1 MGGAYP
7 TPKLDKMPAMG
18 DPTSMAVPL
27 LDLRAQYA
35 EIASEVDEAIH
46 QVVQEQRFVM
56 GDEVSALE
64 QEIAAYTGARH
75 AIGCASGSD
84 ALLLALWARGVG
96 PGDAVL
102 CPTYTFFATA
112 GSVARLGARPV
123 FVDIQPDT
131 YNLCLD
137 SARRAAAGRTDL
149 KAILPVDLYGQ
160 AADLRATHELAAEL
174 GIAVIEDAA
183 QAIGS
188 RDADGRTV
196 GSASEQVCFSF
207 FPSKNLGAYGDGG
220 MITTQSDELA
230 ARARLL
236 RLHGGE
242 PKYYHELVG
251 MNSRLD
257 ALQAAILRVKL
268 RHLEGWHERRLQNAD
283 HYDDLFRDAGALDSR
298 VSLDEDSGLSLRFPA
313 RNAEPARHIFNQYIV
328 RVPAD
333 RRDALREHLAAREIG
348 SEIYYTIPL
357 HLQACFKDLGGR
369 PGDLP
374 NAERAAKET
383 VALPIFPELSKAQRE
398 AVAGA
403 VIEFL

>member
-1 MGGAYP
+1 
-7 TPKLDKMPAMG
+7 
-18 DPTSMAVPL
+18 MAVPL

-35 EIASEVDEAIH
+35 EIATEVDEAIR

-75 AIGCASGSD
+75 AIGCSSGSD
-84 ALLLALWARGVG
+84 ALLLALWARGIG

-112 GSVARLGARPV
+112 GSVSRLGARPV
-123 FVDIQPDT
+123 FVDIEPDT
-131 YNLCLD
+131 YNLCLE
-137 SARRAAAGRTDL
+137 SARRVAAGRTDL

-160 AADLRATHELAAEL
+160 AADLRGTHELAAEL

-188 RDADGRTV
+188 RDADGRRV

-220 MITTQSDELA
+220 MVTTQSDELA
-230 ARARLL
+230 KRARLL

-242 PKYYHELVG
+242 PKYYHEMVG

-268 RHLEGWHERRLQNAD
+268 RYLEGWHERRLQNAN
-283 HYDDLFRDAGALDSR
+283 HYDDLFRAAGALDSR
-298 VSLDEDSGLSLRFPA
+298 VSLDEDSDLSLRFPA
-313 RNAEPARHIFNQYIV
+313 RNAEPSRHIFNQYVV

-333 RRDALREHLAAREIG
+333 RRDALREHLTAREIG
-348 SEIYYTIPL
+348 SEIYYPIPL
-357 HLQACFKDLGGR
+357 HLQACFKDLGGQ

-374 NAERAAKET
+374 NAERAARET
-383 VALPIFPELSKAQRE
+383 VALPVFPELSKAQRE

>member
-1 MGGAYP
+1 
-7 TPKLDKMPAMG
+7 
-18 DPTSMAVPL
+18 MAVPL

-35 EIASEVDEAIH
+35 EIAAEVDEAMRR
-46 QVVQEQRFVM
+46 VVQSQRFVM
-56 GDEVSALE
+56 GDEVAALE
-64 QEIAAYTGARH
+64 EEIAAYTGARH
-75 AIGCASGSD
+75 AVACASGSD

-102 CPTYTFFATA
+102 CPTYTFFGTA
-112 GSVARLGARPV
+112 GSIARLGARPV
-123 FVDIQPDT
+123 FVDVDPAT

-137 SARRAAAGRTDL
+137 SARRVAAGQSNL
-149 KAILPVDLYGQ
+149 KAVVPVDLYGQ
-160 AADLRATHELAAEL
+160 AADLTGVRALAEDL
-174 GIAVIEDAA
+174 GLAVIEDAA

-188 RDADGRTV
+188 RDTDGRPV
-196 GSASEQVCFSF
+196 GSACEQVCFSF

-236 RLHGGE
+236 RLHGAE
-242 PKYYHELVG
+242 PKYHHALVG

-268 RHLEGWHERRLQNAD
+268 RYLEGWHDRRQRNAD
-283 HYDDLFRDAGALDSR
+283 HYDALFGKAGALDSR
-298 VSLDEDSGLSLRFPA
+298 VSLDEEAGLPLRFPA
-313 RNAEPARHIFNQYIV
+313 RASEPARHIFNQYIV

-333 RRDALREHLAAREIG
+333 RRDALREHLASREIG
-348 SEIYYTIPL
+348 SEIYYPIPL
-357 HLQACFKDLGGR
+357 HLQGCFQELGGR

-374 NAERAAKET
+374 HAERAAAET

-398 AVAGA
+398 SVAAA
-403 VIEFL
+403 VIGFLRT